1 MKEYY
6 DAVIVGAGI
15 AGVSAARTIR
25 ELNADMSVLLVN
37 GEDRLPYKRTKVSK
51 HIRSGFQKDQ
61 FALYSSEWYEEQ
73 RIELLAGALATEI
86 DREAHTVTFDSG
98 NSVRY
103 GKLLLTP
110 GSEPMFPK
118 VVRPH
123 ESDSFFVVRHAKDGE
138 RLLKSAQRAKTVLIS
153 GMGVLSVELAAELS
167 AMGKDVTLIGATAQL
182 IPKELN
188 LRASEI
194 LENLLSRKKI
204 KLYFQEE
211 ILSFEQ
217 NKKRRMSVQMI
228 RRSGNYDM
236 VVICIGVQP
245 RLELA
250 TRSGLETNRGIQVN
264 EYLQTSDPDIYC
276 AGDAAEHP
284 NGYVSHLWHAA
295 EYQGVLAGKNIAGQ
309 STEHD
314 YPPFRLK
321 AEIFDTYFFSI
332 NKPTNPLD
340 YEIEEFEN
348 GERYWALFYKDGVL
362 SGMVMVNDRD
372 RAQEYERAVR
382 EGWSR
387 EQVHQTFAFV

>member
-1 MKEYY
+1 MNDFY
-6 DAVIVGAGI
+6 DAVIIGAGI
-15 AGVSAARTIR
+15 AGVTAARTIR
-25 ELNADMSVLLVN
+25 ELDRERSVLLVN

-51 HIRSGFQKDQ
+51 HIRSGFQKDE
-61 FALYSSEWYEEQ
+61 FALYPEEWYREQKIDLLQGRIAKTINREE
-73 RIELLAGALATEI
+73 
-86 DREAHTVTFDSG
+86 HTVTFDDGS
-98 NSVRY
+98 SVGY

-153 GMGVLSVELAAELS
+153 GMGVLSVELAAELAS
-167 AMGKDVTLIGATAQL
+167 MGKDVTLIGATAQL
-182 IPKELN
+182 IPRQLDI
-188 LRASEI
+188 RASEI
-194 LENLLSRKKI
+194 LEDLLGKKKI
-204 KLYFQEE
+204 KLFFQEE

-250 TRSGLETNRGIQVN
+250 RRAGLETNRGVLVN
-264 EYLQTSDPDIYC
+264 EYLQTSDPDVYC

-284 NGYVSHLWHAA
+284 NGRVTYLWHAA
-295 EYQGVLAGKNIAGQ
+295 EYEGVIAGRNMAGEEA
-309 STEHD
+309 THD

-321 AEIFDTYFFSI
+321 AEFFGNYFFSI
-332 NKPTNPLD
+332 NKPTNPLE
-340 YEIEEFEN
+340 YQIEEFED
-348 GERYWALFYKDGVL
+348 GERYWALYYDDGSL
-362 SGMVMVNDRD
+362 TGMVMVNDRD
-372 RAQEYERAVR
+372 NAREFERAVR
-382 EGWSR
+382 EKWSR
-387 EQVHQTFAFV
+387 DDVHRQFEFR

>member
-1 MKEYY
+1 MSEYF
-6 DAVIVGAGI
+6 DAVIIGAGI
-15 AGVSAARTIR
+15 AGVTAARTIR
-25 ELNADMSVLLVN
+25 ELDPERSVLLVN

-51 HIRSGFQKDQ
+51 HIRSGFQRDE
-61 FALYSSEWYEEQ
+61 FALYPQEWYQEQ
-73 RIELLAGALATEI
+73 RIGLRQGRVATEI
-86 DREAHTVTFDSG
+86 DREGHTVTLDDGS
-98 NSVRY
+98 SLRY

-138 RLLKSAQRAKTVLIS
+138 RLLKSANRAKTVLIS
-153 GMGVLSVELAAELS
+153 GMGVLSVELASELAS
-167 AMGKDVTLIGATAQL
+167 MGKDVTLIGATAQL
-182 IPKELN
+182 IPKQLDI
-188 LRASEI
+188 RASEI
-194 LENLLSRKKI
+194 LEDLLSRKKI
-204 KLYFQEE
+204 KLFFQEE

-250 TRSGLETNRGIQVN
+250 TRAGLETNRGIRVN

-284 NGYVSHLWHAA
+284 NGRITYLWHAA
-295 EYQGVLAGKNIAGQ
+295 EYQGIIAGKNIAGEQ
-309 STEHD
+309 TAYD

-321 AEIFDTYFFSI
+321 AEIFGNYFFSI
-332 NKPTNPLD
+332 NKPKNPLD
-340 YEIEEFEN
+340 YEIEEFED
-348 GERYWALFYKDGVL
+348 GERYWALYYDDGAL
-362 SGMVMVNDRD
+362 AGMVMVNDRD
-372 RAQEYERAVR
+372 NAKEFEQAVR
-382 EGWSR
+382 ERWSR
-387 EQVHQTFAFV
+387 DAVHRQFEFR

>member
-1 MKEYY
+1 MNDYY
-6 DAVIVGAGI
+6 DAVIIGAGI

-25 ELNADMSVLLVN
+25 ELDADRSILLVN

-61 FALYSSEWYEEQ
+61 FVLHPAQWYEEQ
-73 RIELLAGALATEI
+73 RIDLLTGRLAADI
-86 DREAHTVTFDSG
+86 DREAHTVTFDDDS
-98 NSVRY
+98 SVRY

-110 GSEPMFPK
+110 GSEPIFPK

-123 ESDSFFVVRHAKDGE
+123 ESDSFFVVRGAKDGE
-138 RLLKSAQRAKTVLIS
+138 RLIKSANRAKTVLVS
-153 GMGVLSVELAAELS
+153 GMGVLSVELASELA

-182 IPKELN
+182 VPRQLN

-250 TRSGLETNRGIQVN
+250 TRAGLETDLGVKVN

-284 NGYVSHLWHAA
+284 NGHVTYLWHAA
-295 EYQGVLAGKNIAGQ
+295 EYQGVLAGKNISGVP
-309 STEHD
+309 TRDD

-321 AEIFDTYFFSI
+321 AEVFGNYFFSV
-332 NKPTNPLD
+332 NKPLNPLD
-340 YEIEEFEN
+340 YGIEEFEE
-348 GERYWALFYKDGVL
+348 GERYWALFYKDALL

-372 RAQEYERAVR
+372 RAQEFERAVR
-382 EGWSR
+382 EGWPR
-387 EQVHQTFAFV
+387 EQVHQTFDFP

>member
-1 MKEYY
+1 MNDYY

-25 ELNADMSVLLVN
+25 ELNADMSILLVN

-51 HIRSGFQKDQ
+51 HIRTGYQKDE
-61 FALYSSEWYEEQ
+61 FALYPSEWYEQ
-73 RIELLAGALATEI
+73 QGIELQSGELATDI
-86 DREAHTVTFDSG
+86 DRHERTVAFKG
-98 NSVRY
+98 GGSVRY
-103 GKLLLTP
+103 GKLLLST
-110 GSEPMFPK
+110 GSEPLFPK

-153 GMGVLSVELAAELS
+153 GMGVLSVELASELS

-182 IPKELN
+182 IPKQLN

-194 LENLLSRKKI
+194 LEDLLSRKKV
-204 KLYFQEE
+204 KLFFQEE

-250 TRSGLETNRGIQVN
+250 TRAGLETNRGIRVN
-264 EYLQTSDPDIYC
+264 EYLQTSDADIYC

-295 EYQGVLAGKNIAGQ
+295 EYQGVLAGKNIAGEP
-309 STEHD
+309 TKHD

-321 AEIFDTYFFSI
+321 AEVFNTYFFSV
-332 NKPTNPLD
+332 NKPRNPLD
-340 YEIEEFEN
+340 YEIEEFEQ
-348 GERYWALFYKDGVL
+348 GERYWALFYKNGDL

-372 RAQEYERAVR
+372 RAQEFERAVR

-387 EQVHQTFAFV
+387 EQVHRTFAFA

>member
-1 MKEYY
+1 MNDYY
-6 DAVIVGAGI
+6 DAVIIGAGI

-25 ELNADMSVLLVN
+25 ELDKDQSILLVN

-51 HIRSGFQKDQ
+51 HIRSGFQKDE
-61 FALYSSEWYEEQ
+61 FALYAAEWYEEQ
-73 RIELLAGALATEI
+73 GIDLLTGRFTTDI
-86 DREAHTVTFDSG
+86 DRQSHRVTFDDKS
-98 NSVRY
+98 SVRY

-110 GSEPMFPK
+110 GSEPIFPK

-138 RLLKSAQRAKTVLIS
+138 RLLKSAQRTKSVLIS
-153 GMGVLSVELAAELS
+153 GMGVLSVELASQLAS
-167 AMGKDVTLIGATAQL
+167 MGKDVTLIGATAQL
-182 IPKELN
+182 IPKQLN

-194 LENLLSRKKI
+194 LEELLSRKKI

-217 NKKRRMSVQMI
+217 NKKQRMSVQMI

-250 TRSGLETNRGIQVN
+250 ARAGLETNLGIKVN

-284 NGYVSHLWHAA
+284 NGQVTYLWHAA
-295 EYQGVLAGKNIAGQ
+295 EYQGVIAGKNIADKRIKH
-309 STEHD
+309 E

-321 AEIFDTYFFSI
+321 TEIFDTYFFSI
-332 NKPTNPLD
+332 NNPRNPLD
-340 YEIEEFEN
+340 YEIEEFE
-348 GERYWALFYKDGVL
+348 ESRRYWALFYTDDTL

-372 RAQEYERAVR
+372 RAQEFERAVR

-387 EQVHQTFAFV
+387 EQVHQTFVFS